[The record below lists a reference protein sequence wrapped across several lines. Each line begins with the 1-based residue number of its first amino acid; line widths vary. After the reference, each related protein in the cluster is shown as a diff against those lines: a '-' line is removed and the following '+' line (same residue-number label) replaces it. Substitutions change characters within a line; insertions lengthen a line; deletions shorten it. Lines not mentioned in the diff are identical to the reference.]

1 MVIFK
6 KNVSSFNE
14 NQGSEVSLV
23 KKKFSYVLLILV
35 CLAGSISYAQ
45 SSSKDIELTSIIFK
59 GNKEFSESELRS
71 IIQSKES
78 PFWLWKFFNSFS
90 FLGSPPEYFDSTVIN
105 IDLVSLKSFY
115 ATEGFFQAT
124 ISSSYQ
130 IDSTANTAELTYTI
144 HEGPAFTYRKSAWHG
159 IEKLNYL
166 HRFTAPYTE
175 LTSAYR
181 YTETRLS
188 NNINEVLSILK
199 NNGFMLATF
208 DSTIITVDSVKKRT
222 DLDVYFTPGNRYR
235 YNEIRVEKNGE
246 GKNLVS
252 NTLIKYVTGIQDS
265 QYYSDDEIAKSRLR
279 LARTGLF
286 NTINLRGIVEDTVG
300 NFIPLGIYADI
311 GTMNDLSPE
320 VFIDNEFNTSNVGIG
335 LSYTRKNFLGDARK
349 LTLSTRGKVNDIQNF
364 SFSSKSAKDSTV
376 QTQVDLSLLL
386 EQPFFLRRNISASLE
401 AFYKTY
407 NISRVR
413 FENIGGKLRLAVDM
427 PTYTFVNLL
436 NPYLTLDILGY
447 DINLEVNDIPFVRT
461 PTSTTSIL
469 GSEIGSST
477 SNDFFYPNTGYNL
490 NQVFELAVTG
500 TRTTDRG
507 QYIQDSLGVSEIEN
521 SKTGLYYKLQTT
533 YSQYF
538 SMSKDNRSVLALKL
552 KLGYIQTFVGG
563 VELIPPNQTFFAGG
577 ANSVRGWRARQ
588 LVPKNRVE
596 FIGVTQPVNDNIRG
610 GTFIIEGSFEHRRKF
625 EPEYGLAVFLD
636 YGNTWNGYKE
646 FQIKQIAVAIGWGL
660 RYYSPFAPF
669 RIDFGWKLWDP
680 DKEVTLFKRNFWNS
694 IEFHFGIGEA
704 F

>member
-1 MVIFK
+1 
-6 KNVSSFNE
+6 
-14 NQGSEVSLV
+14 
-23 KKKFSYVLLILV
+23 
-35 CLAGSISYAQ
+35 
-45 SSSKDIELTSIIFK
+45 
-59 GNKEFSESELRS
+59 
-71 IIQSKES
+71 
-78 PFWLWKFFNSFS
+78 
-90 FLGSPPEYFDSTVIN
+90 
-105 IDLVSLKSFY
+105 
-115 ATEGFFQAT
+115 
-124 ISSSYQ
+124 
-130 IDSTANTAELTYTI
+130 
-144 HEGPAFTYRKSAWHG
+144 
-159 IEKLNYL
+159 
-166 HRFTAPYTE
+166 
-175 LTSAYR
+175 
-181 YTETRLS
+181 
-188 NNINEVLSILK
+188 
-199 NNGFMLATF
+199 
-208 DSTIITVDSVKKRT
+208 
-222 DLDVYFTPGNRYR
+222 
-235 YNEIRVEKNGE
+235 
-246 GKNLVS
+246 
-252 NTLIKYVTGIQDS
+252 
-265 QYYSDDEIAKSRLR
+265 
-279 LARTGLF
+279 
-286 NTINLRGIVEDTVG
+286 
-300 NFIPLGIYADI
+300 
-311 GTMNDLSPE
+311 
-320 VFIDNEFNTSNVGIG
+320 
-335 LSYTRKNFLGDARK
+335 
-349 LTLSTRGKVNDIQNF
+349 
-364 SFSSKSAKDSTV
+364 
-376 QTQVDLSLLL
+376 
-386 EQPFFLRRNISASLE
+386 
-401 AFYKTY
+401 
-407 NISRVR
+407 
-413 FENIGGKLRLAVDM
+413 M

>member
-1 MVIFK
+1 MNICPVVVKRLRDYAVIFL
-6 KNVSSFNE
+6 F
-14 NQGSEVSLV
+14 
-23 KKKFSYVLLILV
+23 FLI
-35 CLAGSISYAQ
+35 CFWGNTSYAQ
-45 SSSKDIELTSIIFK
+45 SSFNDIELTEINFK
-59 GNKEFSESELRS
+59 GNKEFSASDLKS

-90 FLGSPPEYFDSTVIN
+90 FLGSPPEFFDSTAISV
-105 IDLVSLKSFY
+105 DVVSLKSFY
-115 ATEGFFQAT
+115 ASQGFFQAAIT
-124 ISSSYQ
+124 ASYKIDTTSRAAALTYQ
-130 IDSTANTAELTYTI
+130 IK
-144 HEGPAFTYRKSAWHG
+144 EGPVFTYRNKTWHG
-159 IEKLNYL
+159 LEDLGYL
-166 HRFTAPYTE
+166 DRFTSPYTTF
-175 LTSAYR
+175 LGGYR
-181 YTETRLS
+181 FMETQVS
-188 NNINEVLSILK
+188 NNVNEVLSILK

-208 DSTIITVDSVKKRT
+208 DSTIITIDSVQKAT
-222 DLDVYFTPGNRYR
+222 DLDIYFTPGNRYR
-235 YNEIRVEKNGE
+235 YNEIKIEKSGE

-252 NTLIKYVTGIQDS
+252 DELIRYATGIQDS

-286 NTINLRGIVEDTVG
+286 NTINLRGIVEDTMG
-300 NFIPLGIYADI
+300 NFVPLGIYGDI

-320 VFIDNEFNTSNVGIG
+320 VFIDNEFRSSNIGIG

-364 SFSSKSAKDSTV
+364 SFASKSAKDSTF
-376 QTQVDLSLLL
+376 QTQIDLSLLI
-386 EQPFFLRRNISASLE
+386 EQPFFLRRNISASME

-413 FENIGGKLRLAVDM
+413 FENAGGKLRLAVDM

-447 DINLEVNDIPFVRT
+447 DINLAVNNETFVRT

-477 SNDFFYPNTGYNL
+477 TNDFFYPTTGYNL
-490 NQVFELAVTG
+490 NQVVEVALTG
-500 TRTTDRG
+500 TRTTDQG
-507 QYIQDSLGVSEIEN
+507 QYIQDSLGVSEVQN

-533 YSQYF
+533 FSQYF
-538 SMSKDNRSVLALKL
+538 TMSKDKRSVLAWKL
-552 KLGYIQTFVGG
+552 KVGYIHTFVGG
-563 VELIPPNQTFFAGG
+563 AELIPPNQTFFAGG

-588 LVPKNRVE
+588 LVPSTQVQ
-596 FIGVTQPVNDNIRG
+596 FIGVTEPVNDNIRG
-610 GTFIIEGSFEHRRKF
+610 GTFIIEGSIEHRRKV
-625 EPEYGLAVFLD
+625 EPEIGLAVFLD

-646 FQIKQIAVAIGWGL
+646 FQFKQLAVAIGWGV

-669 RIDFGWKLWDP
+669 RIDFGWMLWDP
-680 DKEVTLFKRNFWNS
+680 VNEKTLFQRSFLKSF
-694 IEFHFGIGEA
+694 EFHFGIGEA